1 MKRKVTVLLLPVLVL
16 SLAGCRSRT
25 DTSEGTVIMSISN
38 FDQLPVQ
45 ISATNGPFQIPSI
58 TVSNLQKDPTGTT
71 SSLQTIE
78 IRSYEVVF
86 TRRDTGTRVP
96 PPLAATIF
104 GNITVGGQFSFN
116 NLPFM
121 TSDQTLN
128 PPILDLARRGI
139 DSETGSAVIVLDCA
153 MRFFGR
159 TLAGDNIVS
168 QTASFTIEVTP

>member
-1 MKRKVTVLLLPVLVL
+1 MKRKVAVFSLLVLVL
-16 SLAGCRSRT
+16 SFAGCRSRT
-25 DTSEGTVIMSISN
+25 DKSEGTVIMSISN
-38 FDQLPVQ
+38 FQGLPVQ
-45 ISATNGPFQIPSI
+45 ISATSGPFSIPTLTLSSI
-58 TVSNLQKDPTGTT
+58 PKDPTGTT

-78 IRSYEVVF
+78 LRSYEVTF

-96 PPLAATIF
+96 PPVASTVF
-104 GNITVGGQFSFN
+104 GNIPVGGTFAFN

-121 TSDQTLN
+121 LSDQTLN
-128 PPILDLARRGI
+128 PPLLDLAKKGI
-139 DSETGSAVIVLDCA
+139 DSETGSTVIVLDVA